1 MSVQAIRLHG
11 VTTHR
16 VCRRGGTTKEHASMM
31 QFITRILSRAAA
43 ARADDRG
50 ASLVEYG
57 LLLAFIAVAATVA
70 VTALGG
76 RIVDLFDGITF

>member
-1 MSVQAIRLHG
+1 
-11 VTTHR
+11 
-16 VCRRGGTTKEHASMM
+16 MM

>member
-1 MSVQAIRLHG
+1 
-11 VTTHR
+11 
-16 VCRRGGTTKEHASMM
+16 MM

-43 ARADDRG
+43 ARVDDRG

>member
-1 MSVQAIRLHG
+1 MSAQAIRLHG
-11 VTTHR
+11 VNTHR
-16 VCRRGGTTKEHASMM
+16 VCRRGGTTKEHTAMM
-31 QFITRILSRAAA
+31 QFITLILSRAAA
-43 ARADDRG
+43 ARVDDRG

-76 RIVDLFDGITF
+76 RIVTLFDGITF

>member
-1 MSVQAIRLHG
+1 
-11 VTTHR
+11 
-16 VCRRGGTTKEHASMM
+16 M

-43 ARADDRG
+43 ARVDDRG

>member
-1 MSVQAIRLHG
+1 
-11 VTTHR
+11 
-16 VCRRGGTTKEHASMM
+16 MM

-57 LLLAFIAVAATVA
+57 LLLAFIAVAATAA

>member
-1 MSVQAIRLHG
+1 M
-11 VTTHR
+11 
-16 VCRRGGTTKEHASMM
+16 MM
-31 QFITRILSRAAA
+31 QFISRILSRAAA

-76 RIVDLFDGITF
+76 RIVTLFDGITF